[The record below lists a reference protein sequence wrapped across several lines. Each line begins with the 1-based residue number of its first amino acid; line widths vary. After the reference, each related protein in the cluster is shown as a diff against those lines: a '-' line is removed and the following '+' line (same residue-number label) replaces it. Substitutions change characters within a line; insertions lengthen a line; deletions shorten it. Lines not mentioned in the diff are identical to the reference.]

1 MSDRQAEFERVAL
14 PHLEGLLR
22 FARRLA
28 KDPSSARD
36 LVQETFLQ
44 AWRAFARLRPDSNVR
59 AWLFRIL
66 VNVHRGEGRKA
77 RRMPEVS
84 LLPEASGPPELWAE
98 SSMEVSLGVLE
109 ALDRLPEEQRTVL
122 ILGVVEGFTA
132 KEMSEILN
140 VPAGTVMSRL
150 SRARQAMRNALAPE
164 AEHVGR

>member
-66 VNVHRGEGRKA
+66 INVHRGEGRKS
-77 RRMPEVS
+77 RRMPEVPMLS
-84 LLPEASGPPELWAE
+84 ALPEQCAEASVLE
-98 SSMEVSLGVLE
+98 SLGVLE
-109 ALDRLPEEQRTVL
+109 ALDRLPEERRTVL
-122 ILGVVEGFTA
+122 ILAVVEGFTA
-132 KEMSEILN
+132 KEISEILS

-150 SRARQAMRNALAPE
+150 SRARQAMRNALASE

>member
-59 AWLFRIL
+59 AWMFRIL
-66 VNVHRGEGRKA
+66 INVHRGEGRKA
-77 RRMPEVS
+77 RRRPDVS
-84 LLPEASGPPELWAE
+84 TLPNKWAE
-98 SSMEVSLGVLE
+98 SSVEESVGVLE

-122 ILGVVEGFTA
+122 VLGVVEGFTA
-132 KEMSEILN
+132 REMSEILD

>member
-14 PHLEGLLR
+14 PYLEGLLR

-28 KDPSSARD
+28 KDASSARD
-36 LVQETFLQ
+36 LVQETYLQ

-66 VNVHRGEGRKA
+66 INIHRGEGRRA

-84 LLPEASGPPELWAE
+84 MLAEQWRGRAE
-98 SSMEVSLGVLE
+98 SSVEESLGVLE
-109 ALDRLPEEQRTVL
+109 ALDRLSEEQRTVL

-132 KEMSEILN
+132 REMSEILN